1 MANKKFSEFE
11 LKTTTSDVSHIVG
24 YNGTDNVQITPANFV
39 TTGGTGVFLPLAGGT
54 MTGALVVDSTATIN
68 DILTAGL
75 GLALTG
81 GTVGSGKLVLA
92 STNKVHL
99 SGGTAGLVLQNTSG
113 TNSLTIDTNSTFTGD
128 VLINTTGGYFE
139 VDTAE
144 NRVKFA
150 DNTKATFGTGQ
161 DLQIYHD
168 GSHSY
173 IEDSGTGDLRIKTD
187 GSSIA
192 MLGNGNSDM
201 LLAIPNGAV
210 NLYYNNS
217 RKFQTTNTGVSV
229 TGNIGTSGSVF
240 FDDNQGINFGNSN
253 AKINGSSSDG
263 IKFFGTGSEKMR
275 LTQGGDLGLGT
286 SFPSGKIEVVQ
297 TGSGTDNTIITQDN
311 ARKIFIGRDSI
322 KATDLSNNATI
333 LNIQQNGGNATFG
346 GKIILPDNIEIKGT
360 TFSSSFLKF
369 SSSTTLSANDNI
381 IFNANGVEKMR
392 LTSAGN
398 LGIGLTNP
406 DQKLDVD
413 GNVKISSEK
422 YYYVSGTGAGFGSD
436 ASGNFKIR
444 QNDADLIFGSGN
456 NVGIGVDAPKSKLH
470 ILEGTAGSYTPISD
484 ADTLIVESETA
495 GGISLVGTGS
505 GSNGNTKIVFG
516 TLSDLSGAQLEYSNN
531 NSYLR
536 IGTTSASNTV
546 QFMSGNGVECMR
558 LDASGNLG
566 LGLTNPGR
574 ILDVKASGG
583 DQGIGLV
590 QSGTD
595 IRIFQAIQTGTG
607 DGAIL
612 LTKADGSDL
621 STIRGQGDS
630 SLNGGDLKLGTA
642 SAGLVLKSANGT
654 QYKITVADNG
664 TVTSTA
670 V

>member
-1 MANKKFSEFE
+1 NA
-11 LKTTTSDVSHIVG
+11 
-24 YNGTDNVQITPANFV
+24 FV
-39 TTGGTGVFLPLAGGT
+39 
-54 MTGALVVDSTATIN
+54 
-68 DILTAGL
+68 
-75 GLALTG
+75 
-81 GTVGSGKLVLA
+81 KL
-92 STNKVHL
+92 
-99 SGGTAGLVLQNTSG
+99 
-113 TNSLTIDTNSTFTGD
+113 F
-128 VLINTTGGYFE
+128 F
-139 VDTAE
+139 
-144 NRVKFA
+144 
-150 DNTKATFGTGQ
+150 
-161 DLQIYHD
+161 D
-168 GSHSY
+168 GSEKLS
-173 IEDSGTGDLRIKTD
+173 
-187 GSSIA
+187 
-192 MLGNGNSDM
+192 
-201 LLAIPNGAV
+201 
-210 NLYYNNS
+210 
-217 RKFQTTNTGVSV
+217 TTNTGVSV

-456 NVGIGVDAPKSKLH
+456 NVGIGVAPTTKLH
-470 ILEGTAGSYTPISD
+470 IKGATDTQARIEAG
-484 ADTLIVESETA
+484 A
-495 GGISLVGTGS
+495 
-505 GSNGNTKIVFG
+505 
-516 TLSDLSGAQLEYSNN
+516 
-531 NSYLR
+531 
-536 IGTTSASNTV
+536 
-546 QFMSGNGVECMR
+546 
-558 LDASGNLG
+558 ASGE
-566 LGLTNPGR
+566 
-574 ILDVKASGG
+574 AS
-583 DQGIGLV
+583 
-590 QSGTD
+590 
-595 IRIFQAIQTGTG
+595 
-607 DGAIL
+607 
-612 LTKADGSDL
+612 
-621 STIRGQGDS
+621 
-630 SLNGGDLKLGTA
+630 
-642 SAGLVLKSANGT
+642 
-654 QYKITVADNG
+654 VA
-664 TVTSTA
+664 
-670 V
+670 